1 MEKALTK
8 NITILN
14 HPVINHNLAI
24 IRDRK
29 TDTQNFKQA
38 LKKISYAL
46 IYEASKDIPTKK
58 VEVET
63 PLMKTQCSVFD
74 DESQLIIAP
83 ILRAGLGF
91 CEVASELLPFA
102 NVHHIGMYRNEQ
114 TLEPVW
120 YYDKIKKISDN
131 KSKVYT
137 IILDPMLATGNS
149 AIDAVKNFIN
159 KGVKE
164 ENIIFVCLI
173 SSPEGLEKLSSAYPK
188 VRIVTA
194 SKDEGLNSKGYILPG
209 LGDAGDRIFNTIE

>member
-14 HPVINHNLAI
+14 HPVISHNLAI
-24 IRDRK
+24 IRDKK

-46 IYEASKDIPTKK
+46 IYEASKTIPTKTI
-58 VEVET
+58 EVET
-63 PLMKTQCSVFD
+63 PLMKTNCEVFD
-74 DESQLIIAP
+74 DSAQLIIAP

-102 NVHHIGMYRNEQ
+102 NVHHIGMYRNEE

-120 YYDKIKKISDN
+120 YYDKIKKILND

-159 KGVKE
+159 KGVDEK
-164 ENIIFVCLI
+164 NIIFVCLI
-173 SSPEGLEKLSSAYPK
+173 SSPQGLEKLSNTYPN

-209 LGDAGDRIFNTIE
+209 LGDAGDRIFNTVE

>member
-1 MEKALTK
+1 MEKTLIK

-24 IRDRK
+24 IRDK
-29 TDTQNFKQA
+29 NTDTQNFKQA

-46 IYEASKDIPTKK
+46 IYEASKTIPTKIK
-58 VEVET
+58 EVET
-63 PLMKTQCSVFD
+63 PLMKTNCVVFD
-74 DESQLIIAP
+74 DSSQLIIAP

-102 NVHHIGMYRNEQ
+102 NIHHIGMYRNEE
-114 TLEPVW
+114 TLEHVW
-120 YYDKIKKISDN
+120 YYDKIKKILDD

-164 ENIIFVCLI
+164 ENITFVCLI
-173 SSPEGLEKLSSAYPK
+173 SSPEGLEKLSTAYPK
-188 VRIVTA
+188 VRIISA

-209 LGDAGDRIFNTIE
+209 LGDAGDRIFNTVE